1 MRRVRILAVGALASL
16 IVVGLAR
23 ADQQPGATYKGKTA
37 LDGDVWLV
45 VSPDGSSVTKFI
57 VSSYNGGCGQTATFG
72 GTIAIDRVRNTF
84 SIDPYGDGWAVV
96 NGSFTTDAMAE
107 GSVHIAN
114 SCGADT
120 TWTAEV
126 TDNPAPPPPGGPP
139 IRCSVPKVIG
149 MRLERAR
156 AQIKSNHCSFG
167 KVRYVRSRRPRGHVI
182 SQRPPARTI
191 GSRSTRVDLTI
202 SHGARPK

>member
-1 MRRVRILAVGALASL
+1 VGTLASL

-23 ADQQPGATYKGKTA
+23 ADQQPGATYKGKRP

-57 VSSYNGGCGQTATFG
+57 VSSTTAGAVRRRHSGARLRSTGCATPFP
-72 GTIAIDRVRNTF
+72 
-84 SIDPYGDGWAVV
+84 SDPYGVGWAVV